1 MHIVLVSEC
10 EKKAVAKT
18 RAILDSYAVRAGQR
32 VWITPISAEGLTEIH
47 SALRRSAT
55 RQTAVACYRNDG
67 RRRMRLLWIVG
78 SRKKFSADGAVPVR
92 SSRSP
97 RAQPV
102 AVPGWLRCVCLLAQA
117 AGLVHDLGKYSRWF
131 QNKLRNPLFLRDAVR
146 HEWISVCLLRA
157 LRRGARW
164 SEAWLALQD
173 RTSIA
178 NITERP
184 SGVQFKSCHAP
195 SGPIEAIEF
204 LVASHHKLFADSY
217 ESGRGPSHRGLPS
230 VLGSHIQAEEL
241 PRDCCEPYTALP
253 EDIWKDFQKLESK
266 LCNVSAAYHGPR
278 HSSFWWACLVLARAA
293 LIFADHTV
301 SSRQFP
307 TPLDNGTSAAN
318 TRILSRERMLNQP
331 LHWHLQAVAHTAA
344 SAAWRM
350 GQWMQGRSGL
360 EGLQE
365 ASLAAILEPADE
377 ATHFHWQNLAASALA
392 DWRQEHPRTPC
403 LVLNMAGTGSGKT
416 RMNLRAVCILS
427 EDAEPR
433 CSIALNLRSLTLQ
446 TGHAL
451 SAGLGILPGDLATV
465 IGDSVTQELFT
476 WAQAREAAVDEHDPS
491 AEPMLIC
498 QGESG
503 PLPAW
508 LERFWRTERE
518 RVIVGAPLLV
528 STVDFLEAAGNPG
541 RQGHHVKALL
551 RLMTADLVLDEI
563 DGYEPEALVAVLR
576 LVQLSAFFGR
586 NVICSSA
593 TLSRPV
599 AEALHAAW
607 VSGLELRTALEQDA
621 EKDAIS
627 CGIAIIDDCLAPE
640 VFLCGP
646 GETAFSPRYVD
657 RMAAMSTHLRQV
669 PCFRRA
675 FLQAVDPSLQG
686 FQDAALAASLRLHSE
701 NAWEFSPGKRL
712 SFGLV
717 RVANINGAVGTARYL
732 AAMLPH
738 AHVACYHSGDWRISR
753 FHKERRLD
761 HLLTRKQGNAR
772 ILADREIQSLVAR
785 SSQSDVLFIVVATP
799 VEEVGRD
806 HDFDWAVIEP
816 SSAQS
821 IVQVVGRVNRH
832 RLEACDS
839 AHNVAI
845 LQYNLKHCTN
855 CEKGRPHDPAF
866 VRPGYESAHQA
877 AAYAQHDMARL
888 LPWDEKASLAV
899 NAGLRLDG
907 GSLFAKADDRA
918 VKKRVTRFFGSS
930 PSDDDDGDEEGL
942 FTRMPVDAFRMSA
955 TPYKGTPLRDRLG
968 QSRLWQMRLEAQSR
982 HYLRWDSDGTFSR
995 WVRNMSEME
1004 EEAAAPNAWLALAAP
1019 QLEALCHEAGISP
1032 EEGLQVELTS
1042 YNNDSFIYN
1051 MGFGIR
1057 RKTSDEP
1064 HTAEKGVP

>member
-10 EKKAVAKT
+10 EKKAIAKT
-18 RAILDSYAVRAGQR
+18 RAILDSYAVRVGQR
-32 VWITPISAEGLTEIH
+32 VWITPISSEGLTEIRA
-47 SALRRSAT
+47 ALRRSAT

-92 SSRSP
+92 SSRSSRMRP
-97 RAQPV
+97 A
-102 AVPGWLRCVCLLAQA
+102 AVPDWLRCVCLLAQA
-117 AGLVHDLGKYSRWF
+117 AGLVHDLGKYSLWF
-131 QNKLRNPLFLRDAVR
+131 QNKLRNPLVVRDAVR

-157 LRRGARW
+157 LRREAGW
-164 SEAWLALQD
+164 GDAWLTLQD
-173 RTSIA
+173 RA
-178 NITERP
+178 ALVRITERP
-184 SGVQFKSCHAP
+184 NASQFKSSHGP
-195 SGPIEAIEF
+195 SDPLEAIEF

-217 ESGRGPSHRGLPS
+217 ENGRGPAHRGLPS
-230 VLGSHIQAEEL
+230 VLGSHVRTEAL
-241 PRDCCEPYTALP
+241 PQDCCEPHAALP
-253 EDIWKDFQKLESK
+253 EDIWKDFQRLENK
-266 LCNVSAAYHGPR
+266 LCTLAAARHGPR

-301 SSRQFP
+301 SSRRFSA
-307 TPLDNGTSAAN
+307 PLDDSTSAAN
-318 TRILSRERMLNQP
+318 TRFVSRERVLNQP
-331 LHWHLQAVAHTAA
+331 LHWHLQAVAHTA
-344 SAAWRM
+344 SNTAWRM
-350 GQWMQGRSGL
+350 GQWAQGSNEL

-365 ASLAAILEPADE
+365 ASVAAVLEPADE
-377 ATHFHWQNLAASALA
+377 ATHFHWQNLAAAALA
-392 DWRQEHPRTPC
+392 DWRQEHPCRPC

-416 RMNLRAVCILS
+416 RMNLRAACILS
-427 EDAEPR
+427 GDAEPR

-451 SAGLGILPGDLATV
+451 SSGLGILPGDLATV
-465 IGDSVTQELFT
+465 IGDSVTQEIFA
-476 WAQAREAAVDEHDPS
+476 WAQAREAAVDGCDPS
-491 AEPMLIC
+491 AESMLDC

-508 LERFWRTERE
+508 LEGFWRTERE
-518 RVIVGAPLLV
+518 RVIMGAPLLV

-576 LVQLSAFFGR
+576 LVQLSAFLGR

-599 AEALHAAW
+599 AEAVHAAW
-607 VSGLELRTALEQDA
+607 VSGFGLRAALEQEG
-621 EKDAIS
+621 EKDEVA
-627 CGIAIIDDCLAPE
+627 CGVAIIDDCLAPE
-640 VFLCGP
+640 VFLCGRSR
-646 GETAFSPRYVD
+646 TAFAQRYAA
-657 RMAAMSTHLRQV
+657 RMAAMSTHLRQA
-669 PCFRRA
+669 PCLRRA
-675 FLQAVDPSLQG
+675 FLQAVEPSLQG
-686 FQDAALAASLRLHSE
+686 FQAAVLAASLGLHHE
-701 NAWEFSPGKRL
+701 NAWEFLPGKRI

-717 RVANINGAVGTARYL
+717 RMANINGAVGTARHL

-753 FHKERRLD
+753 FYKERRLD
-761 HLLTRKQGNAR
+761 HLLTRKKGNDR

-785 SSQSDVLFIVVATP
+785 SAQSDVLFIVVATP

-821 IVQVVGRVNRH
+821 VVQVAGRVNRH
-832 RLEACDS
+832 RLEACGNT
-839 AHNVAI
+839 HNVAI
-845 LQYNLKHCTN
+845 LQYNLKHCMN
-855 CEKGRPHDPAF
+855 CEKGRPQAPAF
-866 VRPGYESAHQA
+866 VRPGYEAVHQA
-877 AAYAQHDMARL
+877 AGYEQHDLSHL
-888 LPWDEKASLAV
+888 LPWDENASLAI

-918 VKKRVTRFFGSS
+918 VKKRVTHFFGFS
-930 PSDDDDGDEEGL
+930 PSEDEADDTEGL
-942 FTRMPVDAFRMSA
+942 FTRMPVDAFRMSS
-955 TPYKGTPLRDRLG
+955 TPYSGTSLRDRSG
-968 QSRLWQMRLEAQSR
+968 QSQLWRLHLEAGGR

-1004 EEAAAPNAWLALAAP
+1004 EEPAAPNAWLALSAP

-1032 EEGLQVELTS
+1032 QEGLQVELTS

-1057 RKTSDEP
+1057 RKTSDQP
-1064 HTAEKGVP
+1064 HSAEKGVS